1 MALQCAKAGA
11 GAPPMTAV
19 KSTDSSATG
28 GGCWIWRWLYTL
40 GVGNAARP
48 QDAGWHEWNMFRN
61 AMMMASWE
69 GKLHIQ
75 DPRYLEKKTESCGC
89 RWHKYFIIFFLGGG
103 RGGGYYQYLSICWSP
118 LCRLKC
124 CNIALKDSP
133 ICFRLR
139 AYPTNHLAI
148 LGLLQAGELLLL
160 LCYYFPAAT
169 VLVFLLHLRRFR
181 SRLYIWVFP

>member
-1 MALQCAKAGA
+1 
-11 GAPPMTAV
+11 
-19 KSTDSSATG
+19 
-28 GGCWIWRWLYTL
+28 
-40 GVGNAARP
+40 
-48 QDAGWHEWNMFRN
+48 
-61 AMMMASWE
+61 MMASWE
-69 GKLHIQ
+69 GKLHIK
-75 DPRYLEKKTESCGC
+75 RYFQTKKQKVVGVDGTS
-89 RWHKYFIIFFLGGG
+89 ILLFFFGGG
-103 RGGGYYQYLSICWSP
+103 RGGGYDQYLSICWSP

-124 CNIALKDSP
+124 CTSNIMSLLSALKDSP
-133 ICFRLR
+133 ICFRLRDLR